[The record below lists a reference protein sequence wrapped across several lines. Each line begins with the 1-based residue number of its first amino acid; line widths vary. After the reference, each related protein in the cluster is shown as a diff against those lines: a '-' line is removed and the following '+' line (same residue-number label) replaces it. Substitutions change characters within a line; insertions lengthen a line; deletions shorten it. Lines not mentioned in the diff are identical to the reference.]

1 MSRNCPDCGV
11 TVGSVHEGG
20 CDVERCCLCG
30 RQAMCCDC
38 PYTVSGMDVETM
50 ERTHPEVYNEGPTE
64 EMCALLEKEIAKHG
78 GRLPWTGEWP
88 NKDACK
94 ELGLWCYWADR
105 TTGEPIDQGT
115 LPGKWQ
121 PCSKDHPMASEDLN
135 RLAVVGVWDKGR
147 RKWVARN

>member
-1 MSRNCPDCGV
+1 
-11 TVGSVHEGG
+11 
-20 CDVERCCLCG
+20 VERCCLCG
-30 RQAMCCDC
+30 HQAISCDC
-38 PYTVSGMDVETM
+38 VYEVNGMDKDRLEFEHEAIYVQ
-50 ERTHPEVYNEGPTE
+50 GPTDEMQERRAVE
-64 EMCALLEKEIAKHG
+64 EDKYG

-88 NKDACK
+88 NKDACR

-105 TTGEPIDQGT
+105 ETGEPMDQGS

-135 RLAVVGVWDKGR
+135 RLVTVGVWDKVQ